1 MAGVPQAIDRL
12 RRPQYTGDN
21 RCIPCTIVN
30 LLIAALVAVALGV
43 AWLPVAGAVA
53 FVLSVLA
60 IYLRGYL
67 VPGTPT
73 LTKRYMPVRVLELFG
88 KRPEEGRPGAITV
101 SGDRAS
107 ENTADDGSSVE
118 DDVTVSDSAA
128 GNDATGSEPTTRRGT
143 TTDDPVAETGANR
156 EETPDESGEAQGSIV
171 VENPTEFLF
180 EADIVRECDDVDDLC
195 LTDWFREAWEERLAE
210 FVDDEAARIGRLA
223 GMLGAEPDA
232 LRVKDVGDSMLVER
246 DGEPIG
252 SWISRAS
259 FAADMA
265 AESVIEERVE
275 GWSRIDVRQRS
286 DMLSPLRGFL
296 QTCPLCG
303 GEIALDAESYD
314 QDDPE
319 SCCFA
324 SEIYTARCGD
334 CEERFVEIER
344 AETAEESPYGVTP

>member
-12 RRPQYTGDN
+12 RRPEYTGDN
-21 RCIPCTIVN
+21 RCIPCTLVN
-30 LLIAALVAVALGV
+30 LLIAASLGIALGAV
-43 AWLPVAGAVA
+43 WLPAAGAVA
-53 FVLSVLA
+53 FALSALA

-73 LTKRYMPVRVLELFG
+73 LTRRYMPVRVLELFG
-88 KRPEEGRPGAITV
+88 KRPEERRSGAITA
-101 SGDRAS
+101 SGVAGGAT
-107 ENTADDGSSVE
+107 TAGESSSDGEPAV
-118 DDVTVSDSAA
+118 
-128 GNDATGSEPTTRRGT
+128 SEPAAEAGA
-143 TTDDPVAETGANR
+143 DPDH
-156 EETPDESGEAQGSIV
+156 TPDGPGDDERPIV
-171 VENPTEFLF
+171 VGNPTEILTK
-180 EADIVRECDDVDDLC
+180 ADVVRECDDGDDLC
-195 LTDWFREAWEERLAE
+195 LTDWFRDAWVDRLAE
-210 FVDDEAARIGRLA
+210 FVDDEDSQVTRLA
-223 GMLGAEPDA
+223 GMLGVEPDA

-252 SWISRAS
+252 SWISRVS

-265 AESVIEERVE
+265 AESILEERIE

-303 GEIALDAESYD
+303 GEMTFEAESYGE
-314 QDDPE
+314 DDPE

-324 SEIYTARCGD
+324 SEIYTARCAD

-344 AETAEESPYGVTP
+344 SETEDRSPYGVTP